1 MNSNFFNLRGMHMR
15 IDLSRE
21 EETKMLPPES
31 LGLVSMNAFQNKL
44 DERTGNRVKPKTY
57 ESFKEFFELKQFSAK
72 TKTHEK
78 AETSDEFGPN
88 EVRLKDR
95 LINFEKKVIRKECP
109 NTPEDYRLMR
119 PEMLEILLKR
129 QPINCLEFSKKIPGY
144 LRLPMQTNH
153 SNPQSKYIKD
163 VVKIIDEF
171 WGT

>member
-1 MNSNFFNLRGMHMR
+1 MR

-21 EETKMLPPES
+21 EETKMLPKES

-44 DERTGNRVKPKTY
+44 GERTGNRVKPKTY

-78 AETSDEFGPN
+78 AETSYEFGPN

-95 LINFEKKVIRKECP
+95 LTKFDKEVIRKECP
-109 NTPEDYRLMR
+109 NTPEDYRLML

-144 LRLPMQTNH
+144 LRLPMQTTHPN
-153 SNPQSKYIKD
+153 SQSRYIKD
-163 VVKIIDEF
+163 IVKIIDEF